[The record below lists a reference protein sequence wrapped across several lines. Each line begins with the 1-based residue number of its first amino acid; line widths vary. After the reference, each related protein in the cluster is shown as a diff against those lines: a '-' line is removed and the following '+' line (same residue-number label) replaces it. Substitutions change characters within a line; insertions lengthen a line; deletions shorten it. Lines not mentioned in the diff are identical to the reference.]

1 MGGLN
6 GLFGGNMAFILFLI
20 LILLFF
26 GDGFY
31 GGFSAETKIVK

>member
-1 MGGLN
+1 MGGYGYYN
-6 GLFGGNMAFILFLI
+6 NFAFIIFLV

-31 GGFSAETKIVK
+31 GGYNK